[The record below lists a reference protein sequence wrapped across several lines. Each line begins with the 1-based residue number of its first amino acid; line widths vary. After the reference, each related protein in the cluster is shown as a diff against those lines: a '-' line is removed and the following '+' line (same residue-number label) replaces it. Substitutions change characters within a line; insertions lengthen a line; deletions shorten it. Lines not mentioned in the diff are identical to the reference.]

1 MPSPSKLEPLSNDD
15 LVDDLEFTPGQR
27 YDRQAIHDIYGGQPY
42 RGIATPKDYP
52 AVFLFTGDSG
62 ETYGYEDEFLDDGT
76 FLYTGEGTEGDM
88 TMNEGNAAINSH
100 KRTGTSLHLFEN
112 TDEAWVVTYVGEFE
126 CTGVREARL
135 KDKNDEY
142 RDAFRFEL
150 EPVGGEEVEL
160 HDTGGDDL
168 QSLYE
173 RAKASSPRS
182 GSGGSSGGS
191 STSTRNRYSRSQ
203 AVRDYALA
211 HADGVCQG
219 CEEDA
224 PFITNSGD
232 PYLEVHHLYRRAD
245 GGADEPENVIALC
258 ANCHRRVHEGE
269 DGDAF
274 NEELIKKQSSSVT
287 R

>member
-1 MPSPSKLEPLSNDD
+1 MFLS
-15 LVDDLEFTPGQR
+15 
-27 YDRQAIHDIYGGQPY
+27 
-42 RGIATPKDYP
+42 
-52 AVFLFTGDSG
+52 TGDSG
-62 ETYGYEDEFLDDGT
+62 ETYGYEDRFLDDGT

-88 TMNEGNAAINSH
+88 EMTAGNAAINSH
-100 KRTGTSLHLFEN
+100 QRTGTSLHLFEN

-126 CTGVREARL
+126 CAGVREVQL
-135 KDKNDEY
+135 EDENDEY
-142 RDAFRFEL
+142 RDAFQFEL

-160 HDTGGDDL
+160 DDTGSNDL

-182 GSGGSSGGS
+182 SSGGSSGGS
-191 STSTRNRYSRSQ
+191 STPTRNRYSRSQ

-224 PFITNSGD
+224 PFVTKSGD

-245 GGADEPENVIALC
+245 GGADDPENVIALC

-274 NEELIKKQSSSVT
+274 NEKLIEKAERGVT